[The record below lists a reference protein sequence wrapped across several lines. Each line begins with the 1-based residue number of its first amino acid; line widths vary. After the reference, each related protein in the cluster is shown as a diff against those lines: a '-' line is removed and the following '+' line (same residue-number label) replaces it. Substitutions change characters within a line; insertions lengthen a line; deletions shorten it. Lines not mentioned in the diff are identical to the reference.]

1 MQRRTG
7 ISGGIT
13 TRRSLGITLA
23 LTSAILFSTA
33 GIFTKSVAADALS
46 VIFWRGIFGGVAGLT
61 LLFITRRFWHEL
73 AAMRGVGWVLALI
86 NASGTIAFISSFKLT
101 SVANVT
107 LVWSTVPILGG
118 FIGWVWFGER
128 VSLAFFASCLLVF
141 IGVFFLF
148 GADIA
153 SLDLASGSLVGSLL
167 AFWMTLMMALLMA
180 VYRRYPDAPTT
191 MPGVMASLMLMIIA
205 LIWTRPLAI
214 APAEIGIVAG
224 FGVIFYAAS
233 LTIAIGSKYIASGE
247 AGLLSVVETP
257 SAILLA
263 LLILHEV
270 PGVNTLIGGSIILA
284 AVLFHPL
291 HTPTRR
297 R

>member
-23 LTSAILFSTA
+23 LTSAILFITA

-73 AAMRGVGWVLALI
+73 AAMRGVGWALTLI

-118 FIGWVWFGER
+118 LIGWVWFGER

-167 AFWMTLMMALLMA
+167 AFLDDIDDGIADGCLQA
-180 VYRRYPDAPTT
+180 VSGCANNDAGRDGIIDVDDYRPDLDKAA
-191 MPGVMASLMLMIIA
+191 GHCACGNWHSGGLWRDFLWSLADDRDRFKIY
-205 LIWTRPLAI
+205 R
-214 APAEIGIVAG
+214 AG
-224 FGVIFYAAS
+224 RG
-233 LTIAIGSKYIASGE
+233 
-247 AGLLSVVETP
+247 
-257 SAILLA
+257 
-263 LLILHEV
+263 
-270 PGVNTLIGGSIILA
+270 
-284 AVLFHPL
+284 
-291 HTPTRR
+291 
-297 R
+297 